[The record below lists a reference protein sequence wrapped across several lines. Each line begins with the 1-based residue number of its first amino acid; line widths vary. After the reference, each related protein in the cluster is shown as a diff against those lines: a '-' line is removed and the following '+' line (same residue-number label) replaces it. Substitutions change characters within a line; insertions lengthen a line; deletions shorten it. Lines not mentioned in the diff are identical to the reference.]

1 MAARPGPPGCVTL
14 VGAGPGDPQL
24 LTLQA
29 VQAIASADVLLVDD
43 LVHEAVLAH
52 ARPGAR
58 VLRVGKRGGQAST
71 PQAHI
76 GELMLREAHAGR
88 AVVRLKGGDPFIFGR
103 GGEEVQQLRAAG
115 YEPRVVHG
123 ITAGLAA
130 LGSLG
135 APLTHGERAHGVIFA
150 SGHLHAQAHQ
160 PQQQASRWQRM
171 GEAVRDLQLT
181 LVIYMGAGHA
191 AEIQAGLL
199 RALPADT
206 AAAVIERATWP
217 GQRQCVTTLGRL
229 AQAMQAGGLGSPAIV
244 VVGDVV
250 LGAREALRRETEQ
263 TEQGQAVAAG

>member
-1 MAARPGPPGCVTL
+1 MAATPGPPGCVTL

-24 LTLQA
+24 LTLQAVQAIASAQVDFGKNLEQLTLQA

-76 GELMLREAHAGR
+76 GELMLCEARAGR

-103 GGEEVQQLRAAG
+103 GGEEVQQLREAG

-135 APLTHGERAHGVIFA
+135 APLTHGERAHCPPIR
-150 SGHLHAQAHQ
+150 
-160 PQQQASRWQRM
+160 P
-171 GEAVRDLQLT
+171 
-181 LVIYMGAGHA
+181 
-191 AEIQAGLL
+191 
-199 RALPADT
+199 P
-206 AAAVIERATWP
+206 P
-217 GQRQCVTTLGRL
+217 
-229 AQAMQAGGLGSPAIV
+229 
-244 VVGDVV
+244 
-250 LGAREALRRETEQ
+250 
-263 TEQGQAVAAG
+263 

>member
-1 MAARPGPPGCVTL
+1 M
-14 VGAGPGDPQL
+14 
-24 LTLQA
+24 
-29 VQAIASADVLLVDD
+29 
-43 LVHEAVLAH
+43 
-52 ARPGAR
+52 
-58 VLRVGKRGGQAST
+58 
-71 PQAHI
+71 
-76 GELMLREAHAGR
+76 
-88 AVVRLKGGDPFIFGR
+88 
-103 GGEEVQQLRAAG
+103 
-115 YEPRVVHG
+115 VHG

-160 PQQQASRWQRM
+160 PQQQAARWQRM

-199 RALPADT
+199 RARPADP

-250 LGAREALRRETEQ
+250 LGAREALRREAEQ

>member
-1 MAARPGPPGCVTL
+1 MAAPPGPPGCVTL

-71 PQAHI
+71 PQARI
-76 GELMLREAHAGR
+76 GELMLREARAGR
-88 AVVRLKGGDPFIFGR
+88 TVVRLKGGDP
-103 GGEEVQQLRAAG
+103 LREAG

-160 PQQQASRWQRM
+160 PQQQAVRWQRM

-250 LGAREALRRETEQ
+250 LGAREALRREAEQ